1 MAKLTV
7 INHVTL
13 DGVMQAPARAD
24 EDVRGGFQHG
34 GWALPYGDSVMSEFM
49 GKGMAKGGA
58 LLFGR
63 RTYEDFAAVWPQQ
76 EGNPVSALL
85 NERPEVRRVDDAAR
99 AAAMVATRRC
109 CRATSRRQ
117 WAGLKEDSGEDLA
130 RARQR
135 RARPVADAPRPR
147 RRVRADDPSARSS
160 DRGAACSPTSGPL
173 AALRLV
179 ERQAHDHRRRHR

>member
-34 GWALPYGDSVMSEFM
+34 GWALPYGDSVMTEFM

-85 NERPEVRRVDDAAR
+85 NERRKYVASTTLQRATAMGQLH
-99 AAAMVATRRC
+99 AAAGRHRGGSG
-109 CRATSRRQ
+109 RGSRRTP
-117 WAGLKEDSGEDLA
+117 A
-130 RARQR
+130 RTW
-135 RARPVADAPRPR
+135 
-147 RRVRADDPSARSS
+147 
-160 DRGAACSPTSGPL
+160 ACS
-173 AALRLV
+173 AAV
-179 ERQAHDHRRRHR
+179 SSSSC